1 MSAGRMAAGLLIGFL
16 LTGCA
21 IGGAGKLNRVKLG
34 MSEAE
39 VIEAVGTPS
48 TKSASGETAYLHY
61 SLYSD
66 WIFPDSYFV
75 RLTAGKV
82 DAFGRK
88 GDFNL
93 GY

>member
-1 MSAGRMAAGLLIGFL
+1 MKASNIVVCLMVVFL

-21 IGGAGKLNRVKLG
+21 AGGAGKLNRVKIG
-34 MSEAE
+34 MSETE
-39 VIEAVGTPS
+39 VIEAIGTPS
-48 TKSASGETAYLHY
+48 TKSASGDTAYLNY
-61 SLYSD
+61 NLYSD
-66 WIFPDSYFV
+66 WIFPDTYFV

-82 DAFGRK
+82 DAFGKK